1 MSSNKTFLRNLQYL
15 LNEREMNKTEFAR
28 RIGVSAGTISQ
39 WYSGLTF
46 PTRKRQ
52 EQIADY
58 FGVSLASLF
67 EERKINVP
75 VFGDIKAGYPAFACE
90 DILDYEE
97 ITADIA
103 TKGDCFALRVK
114 GDSMTPTFNEGDTV
128 ICVRCSDA
136 EDGSFVVALIG
147 DESTLKQIQHSSQG
161 VLFMP
166 LNNAYAPLWYTN
178 EQIQS
183 LPVQI
188 LGKVVEL
195 RKRF

>member
-1 MSSNKTFLRNLQYL
+1 MSNKIFLRNVNYL
-15 LNEREMNKTEFAR
+15 LNEHDMSKADLAR
-28 RIGVSAGTISQ
+28 RIGVTQGTISQ
-39 WYSGLTF
+39 WYSGMTF

-52 EQIADY
+52 EKIAEV
-58 FGVSLASLF
+58 FGVTVASLF
-67 EERKINVP
+67 EERKLAIP
-75 VFGDIKAGYPAFACE
+75 VYGNIKAGYPAFARE
-90 DILDYEE
+90 EILDYEE
-97 ITADIA
+97 ITPDVAV
-103 TKGDCFALRVK
+103 KGDCFALRVK
-114 GDSMTPTFNEGDTV
+114 GDSMTPTFCDGDTV

-147 DESTLKQIQHSSQG
+147 EDATLKQIQHSSQG

-166 LNNAYAPLWYTN
+166 LNNAYSPLWYTN
-178 EQIQS
+178 EQIES

>member
-1 MSSNKTFLRNLQYL
+1 MSNKTFLANLSFL
-15 LNEREMNKTEFAR
+15 LAEHDMNKAELAR
-28 RIGVSAGTISQ
+28 RIGVSSGTISQ

-46 PTRKRQ
+46 PNRKRQ
-52 EQIADY
+52 EKIAEV
-58 FGVSLASLF
+58 FGVTVAALF
-67 EERKINVP
+67 EERKMVVP
-75 VFGDIKAGYPAFACE
+75 VYGDIKAGYPAFANE

-97 ITADIA
+97 VTQDLAL
-103 TKGDCFALRVK
+103 KGDCFALRVK
-114 GDSMTPTFNEGDTV
+114 GDSMLPTFSEGDTV
-128 ICVRCSDA
+128 ICIRCSDA

-147 DESTLKQIQHSSQG
+147 EEATLKQIQHSSQG

-166 LNNAYAPLWYTN
+166 LNAAYNPLWYTN